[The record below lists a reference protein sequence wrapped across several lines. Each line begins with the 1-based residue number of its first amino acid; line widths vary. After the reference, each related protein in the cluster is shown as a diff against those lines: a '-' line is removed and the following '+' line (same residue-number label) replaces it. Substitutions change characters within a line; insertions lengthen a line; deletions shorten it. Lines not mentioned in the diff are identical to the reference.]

1 MSAVRSTTWAQAWD
15 ALRIHRGSMA
25 GPFVVLALAG
35 TLLSANGVLMESG
48 LRADTSDPSGPGAG
62 MLTTLAGSFA
72 GTALVVVV
80 LVVAST
86 VTLAMRQRRRELAL
100 LRAVG
105 ATRAQVRHRVA
116 AELVL
121 LTLLAVPLGAL
132 PGLWLA
138 RLARPLL
145 VDAGIVGADFRLSL
159 SPVPVLGAV
168 ALLVPLAVLA
178 ARLAARETL
187 RLPPT
192 AAVRSTA
199 VEEPSIGAVRR
210 ALALGTAAVGLLTAG
225 SALVVP
231 GTVGSAGAATSGLL
245 LVGAAALGGP
255 VLVTWA
261 LGRRTPGPRTP
272 SVRLALANSRGFS
285 RRLSTVVVPLAAA
298 LALGT
303 IQSSVNGAVG
313 AAAVEQLRDGIRS
326 DLVVHAAEGLSAR
339 QVAAVQET
347 EGVERA
353 TALGSV
359 TAQVR
364 TDDEEVPGLTAL
376 SWEAASLRVLP
387 GSDPDPA
394 FDPGVDSGS
403 LAALREPG
411 TVAVSSDVR
420 FETGHG
426 MGDEVLVRVAGS
438 ETPLRVVAVYDRG
451 LGFGGY
457 LVGGETLPAA
467 APVDTV
473 LVTTDSPGAVTEELG
488 AAGLRATDPATYA
501 ATIGSSGAQEQ
512 RLSLVLLLA
521 LLAFVGLAAANTLV
535 MSTSGRRE
543 ELTLLTRTGATRR
556 QLVAMSVVESLV
568 VAGLAWAIGTL
579 ALVPAVVGVSAGLLG
594 AAVPVVDLTTYGVLS
609 LAVLGIAVASI
620 VPTVALRTRS

>member
-1 MSAVRSTTWAQAWD
+1 MRSATWVQAWD
-15 ALRIHRGSMA
+15 ALRAHRAGMT
-25 GPFVVLALAG
+25 GPFIVLALAG
-35 TLLSANGVLMESG
+35 ALLSANGVLMESG
-48 LRADTSDPSGPGAG
+48 VRADASDPSAPGAG
-62 MLTTLAGSFA
+62 LLSTLAGSFA

-80 LVVAST
+80 LVVAAT

-105 ATRAQVRHRVA
+105 ATRGQVRSRVA

-121 LTLLAVPLGAL
+121 LTLLAAPLGAL

-138 RLARPLL
+138 RLTRPLL
-145 VDAGIVGADFRLSL
+145 VDAGIVETGFHFTL

-168 ALLVPLAVLA
+168 AVLVPLAVLA

-199 VEEPSIGAVRR
+199 VEEQSIGAVRR
-210 ALALGTAAVGLLTAG
+210 ALALGTAAAGLLTAG

-231 GTVGSAGAATSGLL
+231 GTLGSAGAATSALL
-245 LVGAAALGGP
+245 LVAAAALGGP

-272 SVRLALANSRGFS
+272 SVRLAVANSRGFS

-303 IQSSVNGAVG
+303 IQSSVNGAVST
-313 AAAVEQLRDGIRS
+313 AAVEQLRDGLRS
-326 DLVVHAAEGLSAR
+326 DLVVSADGALSAQ
-339 QVAAVQET
+339 QVAAV
-347 EGVERA
+347 EGADGVRRA

-376 SWEAASLRVLP
+376 SWEATSLRVLP
-387 GSDPDPA
+387 DDEPDPA
-394 FDPGVDSGS
+394 LDPGLDAGS

-411 TVAVSSDVR
+411 TVAVSTDAR

-426 MGDEVLVRVAGS
+426 LGDEVLVRLDGS

-451 LGFGGY
+451 LGFGSY
-457 LVGGETLPAA
+457 LVGAATLPSTV
-467 APVDTV
+467 PVDTM
-473 LVTTDSPGAVTEELG
+473 LVTTDSPDAVADALG
-488 AAGLRATDPATYA
+488 ASGLRATDPATYA
-501 ATIGSSGAQEQ
+501 STVGAAGPQEQ

-535 MSTSGRRE
+535 ISTAGRRE
-543 ELTLLTRTGATRR
+543 ELVLLRRTGATRR
-556 QLVAMSVVESLV
+556 QLVSMSVVESLL
-568 VAGLAWAIGTL
+568 VAGLAWAIGT
-579 ALVPAVVGVSAGLLG
+579 VAVVPSVIGVSAGLLG

-620 VPTVALRTRS
+620 VPTVALRTRR